1 MEETTRP
8 LSPEGEAAGPSWLR
22 APTVEAPP
30 APAAPPV
37 PAAPAAKPA
46 PSFLG
51 NANDLVALIAAVSG
65 AAIFGACF
73 ASVAAWCVPLVLGII
88 GLVLAKEA
96 IDPRRAR
103 ILSAVGIVSMVVL
116 FLLFIAFIVLYVVF
130 IAWIMRMNPPGSS
143 Y

>member
-8 LSPEGEAAGPSWLR
+8 LSPEGEAAGPSWLS
-22 APTVEAPP
+22 APTVEALP
-30 APAAPPV
+30 APAAAPV
-37 PAAPAAKPA
+37 PAAPAKPA

-73 ASVAAWCVPLVLGII
+73 ASLAAWCVPLVLGII

-116 FLLFIAFIVLYVVF
+116 FLLFIGFIVLYVVF
-130 IAWIMRMNPPGSS
+130 IAWLMRTSPPGTS

>member
-1 MEETTRP
+1 MEENTRP
-8 LSPEGEAAGPSWLR
+8 LSPEGEAAGPSWLS
-22 APTVEAPP
+22 APTVEALP
-30 APAAPPV
+30 APAAAPV
-37 PAAPAAKPA
+37 PAAPAKPA

-73 ASVAAWCVPLVLGII
+73 ASLAAWCVPLVLGII

-96 IDPRRAR
+96 IDPKRAR

-116 FLLFIAFIVLYVVF
+116 FLLFIAFVVLYVVF
-130 IAWIMRMNPPGSS
+130 IAWLMRTSPPGTS

>member
-8 LSPEGEAAGPSWLR
+8 LSPEGEAAGPSWLS
-22 APTVEAPP
+22 APAVEAPP
-30 APAAPPV
+30 APVTPPT
-37 PAAPAAKPA
+37 PAAPAKPA
-46 PSFLG
+46 PSFMG

-65 AAIFGACF
+65 AAIFGSCF
-73 ASVAAWCVPLVLGII
+73 ASLAAWCVPLVLGII

-96 IDPRRAR
+96 LDPKRAR

-116 FLLFIAFIVLYVVF
+116 FLLCIVLFVLYVVF
-130 IAWIMRMNPPGSS
+130 IAWIMKTNPPLTS